1 MSTFNKSVPGN
12 TPQGKEEKTLD
23 NGNGVRRTE
32 SAGVEYGLG
41 MREGFDSGTAEASP
55 DQNFKVDPLTGMAT
69 ERLDPRSAKSV
80 PSKDGKCW
88 MIG

>member
-41 MREGFDSGTAEASP
+41 MREGFDSGSAEASP
-55 DQNFKVDPLTGMAT
+55 SQDFTVDPTTGFT
-69 ERLDPRSAKSV
+69 CERLEPRKGV
-80 PSKDGKCW
+80 PVSGKDGKYW
-88 MIG
+88 VIG